1 MKLLNLAFDL
11 ILKYEDISDFIGP
24 KKETTIEFAQKKI
37 EIFFP
42 NSYHE
47 FLLEKGSGSFGSL
60 EIYGIVRDE
69 KFENT
74 DYTGS
79 IPNIFWI
86 TIHYRKNFN
95 LPHHIILISDVGD
108 GSYYALDL
116 SQMNDE
122 QECPVVIWPVGGY
135 DETPELEIVAPDF
148 GTWFYD
154 QVMEQ
159 IEMHKKQ
166 ND

>member
-1 MKLLNLAFDL
+1 MNKIDEAVNFIRIIFPKNIYTGINIDPSILDIIENHFDIIL
-11 ILKYEDISDFIGP
+11 SRSYRYYIESFGFVRFFSFMPLGIISSENFFDTGLGWILKISRSDEIP
-24 KKETTIEFAQKKI
+24 KNIVTID
-37 EIFFP
+37 EI
-42 NSYHE
+42 
-47 FLLEKGSGSFGSL
+47 
-60 EIYGIVRDE
+60 
-69 KFENT
+69 
-74 DYTGS
+74 
-79 IPNIFWI
+79 
-86 TIHYRKNFN
+86 
-95 LPHHIILISDVGD
+95 GD

-154 QVMEQ
+154 QVMKQ